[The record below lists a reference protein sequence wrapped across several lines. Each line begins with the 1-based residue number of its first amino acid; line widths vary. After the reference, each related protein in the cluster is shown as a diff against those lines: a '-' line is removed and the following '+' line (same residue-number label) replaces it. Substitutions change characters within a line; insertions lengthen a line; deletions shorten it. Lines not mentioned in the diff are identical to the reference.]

1 MSLPAITL
9 LIPSSKREAE
19 AKAKSTQTSH
29 FLLFCHFLNDVK
41 AGAYFKCGHFNC
53 WADIPDLSVGEA
65 DRDPQGQ
72 VDPPQFPP
80 APSA

>member
-41 AGAYFKCGHFNC
+41 AGAYFKCGHF
-53 WADIPDLSVGEA
+53 
-65 DRDPQGQ
+65 
-72 VDPPQFPP
+72 
-80 APSA
+80 